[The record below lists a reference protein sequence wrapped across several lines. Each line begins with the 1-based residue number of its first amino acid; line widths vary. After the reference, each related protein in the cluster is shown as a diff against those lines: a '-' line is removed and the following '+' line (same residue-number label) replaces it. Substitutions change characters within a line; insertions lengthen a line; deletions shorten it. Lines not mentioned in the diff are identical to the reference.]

1 MTFDY
6 IRCFHLFH
14 FSAGMVSLQEIAG
27 GKIRQRLSV
36 VSKCFKRINKH
47 IIVIIWVDIQLINI
61 PPMYCYVYNQFNYQ
75 YIIHYGLNQL
85 LHNPPTCAVQG
96 DGGEHVW
103 LWNLS
108 YLAWQYFGWWTCG
121 LSLCCLYRRHI
132 YVYIYIQMSY
142 TVIQLLYNLHVH
154 QIFHGWLHLMNI
166 HWLK

>member
-14 FSAGMVSLQEIAG
+14 LSAGMVSLQETAG

-47 IIVIIWVDIQLINI
+47 IIVIIWIDIQLINI

-96 DGGEHVW
+96 DGGEHV
-103 LWNLS
+103 
-108 YLAWQYFGWWTCG
+108 
-121 LSLCCLYRRHI
+121 
-132 YVYIYIQMSY
+132 
-142 TVIQLLYNLHVH
+142 
-154 QIFHGWLHLMNI
+154 
-166 HWLK
+166 